1 MSLLVSFLIGNAAG
15 RVMLSRLVMVMAIW
29 IAIPLMAGRVAA
41 ANVSQSAGT
50 IATVAVPV
58 VVLVWAL
65 VRPTASRIK
74 LTLLDGLFA
83 WSRIVAIVCA
93 GRLVFKVF
101 ETGFVLSPLVREGW
115 TVALLVAAMTISL
128 ALQWWIER
136 DERDAAIKASR

>member
-1 MSLLVSFLIGNAAG
+1 MVGFFIGNAAG
-15 RVMLSRLVMVMAIW
+15 RVMLSRLVMVMAVW
-29 IAIPLMAGRVAA
+29 IAIPLIAGRLAA
-41 ANVSQSAGT
+41 ANISQSAGT
-50 IATVAVPV
+50 TATAAAPV

-65 VRPTASRIK
+65 IRPARSGIK

-115 TVALLVAAMTISL
+115 TVALFVVAMTISF

-136 DERDAAIKASR
+136 DERKAAMEALR